1 MSARILVVE
10 DEAITALDLKQQLLS
25 MGHDVVGVVDNA
37 AGAVKAAAELK
48 PCLVLMDVRLA
59 GDIDGITAASAIRG
73 YDNIPVVFLTAHADA
88 TTLERALKAG
98 PFGYILKPFQHHEL
112 KACIEVALY
121 KHSKESEISHLVMN
135 LEAALAKVNFLAAL
149 IAVCPECKKKAEFR
163 FSEQNVVS
171 VTAKG

>member
-1 MSARILVVE
+1 MSARILIVE
-10 DEAITALDLKQQLLS
+10 DEAITALDLKQQLIS
-25 MGHDVVGVVDNA
+25 MGHDVVGMVDNA

-48 PCLVLMDVRLA
+48 PCLVLMDIRLA

-88 TTLERALKAG
+88 TTLERALKAA

-112 KACIEVALY
+112 KGCIEVALY
-121 KHSKESEISHLVMN
+121 KHSKESEISHLAMK
-135 LEAALAKVNFLAAL
+135 LEAALAKADFLADL
-149 IAVCPECKKKAEFR
+149 IALCPECKRKVESR
-163 FSEQNVVS
+163 FSEHSVAC